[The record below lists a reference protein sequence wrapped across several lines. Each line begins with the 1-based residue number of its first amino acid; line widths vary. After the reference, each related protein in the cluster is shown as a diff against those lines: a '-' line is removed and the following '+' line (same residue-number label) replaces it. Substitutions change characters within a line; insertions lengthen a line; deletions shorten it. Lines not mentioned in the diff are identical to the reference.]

1 MCYFVKSPGL
11 PPVKPAPAI
20 IIQADRFDTLPC
32 RCPLCLVLDARYPGE
47 GFQLALFPYRPA
59 VSRREVRR

>member
-1 MCYFVKSPGL
+1 MTS
-11 PPVKPAPAI
+11 APAI
-20 IIQADRFDTLPC
+20 IIKADRFDTLRC